1 MQYILPPGGG
11 QDRGSLLEELNLS
24 YKQLFAVTKTTQI
37 G

>member
-11 QDRGSLLEELNLS
+11 KDRGSLLEELNLIH
-24 YKQLFAVTKTTQI
+24 KQLFAVPKNTQI